1 MGGAGSAYCSRR
13 RFRISLLLGF
23 CLPSAGDAPQ
33 RHFFATGES
42 VLILRARMHT
52 RLVASAA
59 LRAVRTSFR
68 SLPPDRLSYY
78 PAAIPGI
85 SGSFSHDDMTPLL

>member
-13 RFRISLLLGF
+13 AISNFLE
-23 CLPSAGDAPQ
+23 

-78 PAAIPGI
+78 PAAILGI

>member
-13 RFRISLLLGF
+13 AISNF
-23 CLPSAGDAPQ
+23 PSATGDAPQ

-68 SLPPDRLSYY
+68 SLPPPPDRLSYY